1 MTEFIVAS
9 LLIFITYFFLIIK
22 FDYLR
27 NILTL
32 VLLTRLL
39 LLVIN
44 NFFFYLLD
52 ADKDGLNF
60 YKVMLDP
67 STSGSA
73 DLIFADVYFYSKIL
87 NYVFKIF
94 EPNIYL
100 AQSFSICFCLI
111 SCILF
116 YKLVNFFSEDRK
128 TSLILTAIFSFF
140 PAYMNYSILTMR
152 EVFIIFFLMLTT
164 YSFIKIYFENNN
176 KYLVYFILC
185 FFSLFVLHGG
195 TLVGYF
201 FLLTLILI
209 KWFRYFIVRLIRD
222 KRLNIFLIVLMITL
236 SFTVTIPII
245 DTGFSIPYLRDL
257 SLKESLNFNLIDTNL
272 KIQYIS
278 NRSPKSSFPI
288 FLIPEN
294 NLEFIF
300 LFIPRYI
307 YFQFAPL
314 FMPITDIKFYVV
326 ILVDSL
332 PYLLL
337 VIMIIKNYKI
347 IFKDKKFLIIL
358 FLFLILSFT
367 FTVGTFN
374 IGQSV
379 RHRVKFLIFL
389 LILITPIIK
398 KIANHENINFRKK

>member
-9 LLIFITYFFLIIK
+9 SLIFITYFFLIIK

-116 YKLVNFFSEDRK
+116 YKLVNFFSEDKK

-152 EVFIIFFLMLTT
+152 EVFIIFFLLLTT
-164 YSFIKIYFENNN
+164 YSFVKIYFENNY
-176 KYLVYFILC
+176 KYMIYFVLC

-201 FLLTLILI
+201 FLLSLILI
-209 KWFRYFIVRLIRD
+209 KWFRYFIIRLIRD
-222 KRLNIFLIVLMITL
+222 KRLNVLLIALILASIFAVM
-236 SFTVTIPII
+236 IPII
-245 DTGFSIPYLRDL
+245 EVGFSIPYLRDA
-257 SLKESLNFNLIDTNL
+257 SLKELLNFNLVDTNL
-272 KIQYIS
+272 KIEYIS
-278 NRSPKSSFPI
+278 ERSPKSSFPT
-288 FLIPEN
+288 FLIPKN

-300 LFIPRYI
+300 LFIPRFI

-314 FMPITDIKFYVV
+314 FMPIMNFKFFVV
-326 ILVDSL
+326 IIIDSL
-332 PYLLL
+332 PYLVLT
-337 VIMIIKNYKI
+337 IMIIKNYKI
-347 IFKDKKFLIIL
+347 IFKDKKLVIIL

-389 LILITPIIK
+389 LILITPIVK
-398 KIANHENINFRKK
+398 KIVNHENFNFRKK